1 MRKERYLEEKPHGVP
16 DFPVQFYH
24 VDKNHPRYEMTL
36 HWHREF
42 EVVRVL
48 SGSLRLYL
56 NNEKYVLHVGD
67 IAFIG
72 SEALHRA
79 EPREAVYECVVF
91 DLNMLCRHGSGRIT
105 GYVLP
110 LLSGGVEIECIDRAG
125 GALFDTVNA
134 FFDCIAGERP
144 YFELQA
150 YGTAATMIYLL
161 YTENRIKL
169 SEKHIPVGHRRQM
182 IATLVEWIEG
192 NYTERIMLSDLAAIA
207 KTNEKYL
214 CRFFKEY
221 TGKSP
226 IDYVN
231 GLRVERA
238 CLKIAEENRTI
249 TEAAFDSGF
258 NDMSYFCK
266 IFKRY
271 KGMTPREYRKL
282 VEIHASRQGNA
293 ELHNRNFHDD

>member
-1 MRKERYLEEKPHGVP
+1 MKKERYLEEKPHGEP

-24 VDKNHPRYEMTL
+24 VDQNHPRYEMTL

-48 SGSLRLYL
+48 SGKLKLYL
-56 NNEKYVLHVGD
+56 NNREQTLHAGE

-72 SEALHRA
+72 SEVLHRA
-79 EPREAVYECVVF
+79 EPHEAVYECVVF

-110 LLSGGVEIECIDRAG
+110 LLSGGAEIGVVDASS
-125 GALFDTVNA
+125 GALFDTVNG
-134 FFDCIAGERP
+134 FFDCLAGEGP
-144 YFELQA
+144 YFELKA
-150 YGTAATMIYLL
+150 YGTAAEMIYLL
-161 YTENRIKL
+161 YTENKIKL
-169 SEKHIPVGHRRQM
+169 TEKRIPVGHRRQM
-182 IATLVEWIEG
+182 IAALVEWIEG
-192 NYTERIMLSDLAAIA
+192 NYAERITLTELATIA
-207 KTNEKYL
+207 KASEKYL
-214 CRFFKEY
+214 CRVFKEY

-271 KGMTPREYRKL
+271 KGMAPREYRRL
-282 VEIHASRQGNA
+282 LESHASRQESVGA
-293 ELHNRNFHDD
+293 GTVRNT

>member
-1 MRKERYLEEKPHGVP
+1 MRKERHLEEKPHGMP

-48 SGSLRLYL
+48 SGVLKLYL
-56 NNEKYVLHVGD
+56 NNKEQALRAGE

-72 SEALHRA
+72 SGVLHRA
-79 EPREAVYECVVF
+79 EPSDAVYECVVF

-105 GYVLP
+105 GYILP
-110 LLSGGVEIECIDRAG
+110 LLSDGVEISCVGMGD
-125 GALFDTVNA
+125 GAIFDIVSA
-134 FFDCIAGERP
+134 FFDCLSGEGP
-144 YFELQA
+144 YFELLA
-150 YGTAATMIYLL
+150 YGRAAEMVYLL
-161 YTENRIKL
+161 YTENKIRL
-169 SEKHIPVGHRRQM
+169 GEKHIPFGHRRQM

-192 NYTERIMLSDLAAIA
+192 NYTERITLRALAEIA

-214 CRFFKEY
+214 CRLFKEY

-226 IDYVN
+226 VDYVN

-238 CLKIAEENRTI
+238 CLRIAEENRTI

-271 KGMTPREYRKL
+271 KGMTPREYRAVL
-282 VEIHASRQGNA
+282 ESHATRQ
-293 ELHNRNFHDD
+293 EHRIT

>member
-1 MRKERYLEEKPHGVP
+1 MKKERHLEEKPHGVP
-16 DFPVQFYH
+16 DFPIQFYH
-24 VDKNHPRYEMTL
+24 VDKDYPRYEMPL
-36 HWHREF
+36 HWHGEF
-42 EVVRVL
+42 EVIRVL
-48 SGSLRLYL
+48 SGSLGLYL
-56 NNEKYVLHVGD
+56 NNEKHTLRAGEIGFVGSGVLHRG
-67 IAFIG
+67 
-72 SEALHRA
+72 
-79 EPREAVYECVVF
+79 EPCDAVYECIVF

-110 LLSGGVEIECIDRAG
+110 LFSGGAEVELVSTASG
-125 GALFDTVNA
+125 TLADTVNA
-134 FFDCIAGERP
+134 FFDCLSEEGP
-144 YFELQA
+144 YFELMA
-150 YGTAATMIYLL
+150 YAKAAEMVYLL
-161 YTENRIKL
+161 YTENRIRIR
-169 SEKHIPVGHRRQM
+169 EKHVPAGNRRQM
-182 IATLVEWIEG
+182 IAALVEWIEE
-192 NYTERIMLSDLAAIA
+192 NYTERITLADLAQVA

-238 CLKIAEENRTI
+238 CSKIAEENRTI

-271 KGMTPREYRKL
+271 KGMTPRRYKKTLES
-282 VEIHASRQGNA
+282 HASLQR
-293 ELHNRNFHDD
+293 ELSL

>member
-1 MRKERYLEEKPHGVP
+1 MKKERYLEEKPHGAP

-24 VDKNHPRYEMTL
+24 VDKNYPRYEMTL

-48 SGSLRLYL
+48 SGMLKLYL
-56 NNEKYVLHVGD
+56 NNQEQTLHAGEV
-67 IAFIG
+67 AFIG
-72 SEALHRA
+72 SEVLHRA
-79 EPREAVYECVVF
+79 EPHEAVYECVVF

-105 GYVLP
+105 GYILP
-110 LLSGGVEIECIDRAG
+110 LLSDGVEIAPVSDESS
-125 GALFDTVNA
+125 ALFNTVNA
-134 FFDCIAGERP
+134 FFDCLSGEGP
-144 YFELQA
+144 YFELMA
-150 YGTAATMIYLL
+150 YGRAAEMVYLL
-161 YTENRIKL
+161 YTENKIKL
-169 SEKHIPVGHRRQM
+169 QEKHMPVGHRRQM
-182 IATLVEWIEG
+182 IAALVEWIEG
-192 NYTERIMLSDLAAIA
+192 NYAERITLTELATIA
-207 KTNEKYL
+207 KASEKYL
-214 CRFFKEY
+214 CRVFKEY

-271 KGMTPREYRKL
+271 KGMTPREYRRL
-282 VEIHASRQGNA
+282 LESHASRQESVG
-293 ELHNRNFHDD
+293 L